1 MSKIKL
7 NQADLTAAL
16 ITIVG
21 YVVAFVPQ
29 MSTDKEIIIAAGTTA
44 IAVVFRVA
52 KAVEAV
58 AHSHISLSLV
68 VADLK
73 ASVEKLLEQ
82 AVQPRAARKAAPKA
96 AAVTPAPAAPAP
108 APETPAAK

>member
-1 MSKIKL
+1 MSKIKI

-16 ITIVG
+16 VAIVG

-82 AVQPRAARKAAPKA
+82 AIQPKA
-96 AAVTPAPAAPAP
+96 ATRKTKPAVAPTPAAAPAP
-108 APETPAAK
+108 DTKPAA